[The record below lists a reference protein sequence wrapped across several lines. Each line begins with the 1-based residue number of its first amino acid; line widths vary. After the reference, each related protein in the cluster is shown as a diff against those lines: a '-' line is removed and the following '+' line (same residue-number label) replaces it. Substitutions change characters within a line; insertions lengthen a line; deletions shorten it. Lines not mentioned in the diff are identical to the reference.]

1 MGTLYV
7 VPTPVGNMEDMTLR
21 AIRVLK
27 EADLILAEDT
37 RTSSV
42 LLKHYDIRNQLMSHH
57 KFNEHGTSAAIVERL
72 LAGQTIALIS
82 DAGTPGISD
91 PGFFLVREAVA
102 AGVEVQCLPGATAFV
117 PAIVSSGLPDDRF
130 CFEGFLPQKKGRQSR
145 LESLRDEPRTM
156 VFYESPYRVLKTL
169 QQFAE

>member
-42 LLKHYDIRNQLMSHH
+42 LLKHYGIRNQLMSHH
-57 KFNEHGTSAAIVERL
+57 KFNERRNTRHQRPGVLPHSRGRGCRRRGSVPSGGYGVRSGHRFERSARRPFL
-72 LAGQTIALIS
+72 L
-82 DAGTPGISD
+82 
-91 PGFFLVREAVA
+91 
-102 AGVEVQCLPGATAFV
+102 
-117 PAIVSSGLPDDRF
+117 
-130 CFEGFLPQKKGRQSR
+130 
-145 LESLRDEPRTM
+145 
-156 VFYESPYRVLKTL
+156 
-169 QQFAE
+169 